1 VRRRLTNEA
10 KQIGADEEPLCGH
23 TQLGNKNGY
32 IHGMAKVMV
41 SLTADLL
48 GEIDAEAERR
58 HTTRSAFLALAARH
72 ELARRDSATV
82 QAAIT
87 RSEQR
92 FRGSGSFESA
102 DLVRDDRDSRR

>member
-1 VRRRLTNEA
+1 
-10 KQIGADEEPLCGH
+10 
-23 TQLGNKNGY
+23 
-32 IHGMAKVMV
+32 MAKVMV
-41 SLTADLL
+41 SLKDDLL
-48 GEIDAEAERR
+48 GAIDAEVDRR
-58 HTTRSAFLALAARH
+58 HTTRSAFLALAASR

-92 FRGSGSFESA
+92 FRATGSYEAA

>member
-1 VRRRLTNEA
+1 
-10 KQIGADEEPLCGH
+10 
-23 TQLGNKNGY
+23 
-32 IHGMAKVMV
+32 MAKVMV
-41 SLTADLL
+41 SLKDDLL
-48 GEIDAEAERR
+48 GEIDAEAQRR
-58 HTTRSAFLALAARH
+58 HTTRSAFLALAASH

-92 FRGSGSFESA
+92 FRGAGSFESA